1 MRVRGGLA
9 DESHPSRF
17 GEMKQKSSPSTT
29 LTGDGG
35 IGREHWQQH
44 RGEHVANP
52 NRPNHAN
59 MIPIKGPCNYY
70 SFKKAHGAIVLA
82 LLWIACAFW

>member
-1 MRVRGGLA
+1 MIRQHECVVDLW
-9 DESHPSRF
+9 DESHPPRF
-17 GEMKQKSSPSTT
+17 EEMKQKSSPSTT

-35 IGREHWQQH
+35 TGREHWQQH

-59 MIPIKGPCNYY
+59 MIQIESPCNYY
-70 SFKKAHGAIVLA
+70 SFKEVHSAIVLA
-82 LLWIACAFW
+82 LL